1 MTVQKKTIDDRVLN
15 LEYNEEK
22 TQRHL
27 GEIKN
32 QMKATAEDVSDIKN
46 AIIGSHMNGNY
57 GLVHQVNK
65 ISDKQEHQENT
76 LLTHQLYFRQI
87 GIAIGSIITI
97 LIGLVV
103 AYFKK

>member
-1 MTVQKKTIDDRVLN
+1 
-15 LEYNEEK
+15 
-22 TQRHL
+22 
-27 GEIKN
+27 
-32 QMKATAEDVSDIKN
+32 
-46 AIIGSHMNGNY
+46 MNGNY

-87 GIAIGSIITI
+87 GIAIGAIITI